1 MAQPEQLDSRTT
13 ALVVFDMQ
21 KGQFEV
27 PDPERQRWLKE
38 SNILANAVE
47 LLRAARSAG
56 IPVFYV
62 QNSRRPDF
70 ADQKEVLTDATIAG
84 GGARGGPVIGTR
96 GWEILDEITPEPD
109 DYVVPKFRQ
118 GAFSGTTLDT
128 LLRARG
134 IETVVLCGVRTT
146 VGIETTCRDGRDLGY
161 NMVLVSDCTGGVAPD
176 EHQWTLDHIFPMI
189 SRVRTGAE
197 VAVMLAVSPGR

>member
-1 MAQPEQLDSRTT
+1 MSQPDRLDPAVT

-27 PDPERQRWLKE
+27 DDAERQRWLKD
-38 SNILANAVE
+38 SNIVANTVQ
-47 LLRAARSAG
+47 LLSAARSAG
-56 IPVFYV
+56 IPVLYV

-70 ADQKEVLTDATIAG
+70 ADQKEVLTDAAIAG
-84 GGARGGPVIGTR
+84 GGARGGPVIGSR
-96 GWEILDEITPEPD
+96 GWEILDEIKPQPD

-128 LLRARG
+128 FLRARG

-146 VGIETTCRDGRDLGY
+146 VGIETTCRDGRDVGY
-161 NMVLVSDCTGGVAPD
+161 NMVLVSDCTGGVAPED
-176 EHQWTLDHIFPMI
+176 PQWTLDHIFPMI
-189 SRVRTGAE
+189 ARVRTGAQ
-197 VAVMLAVSPGR
+197 VAAMLAC

>member
-1 MAQPEQLDSRTT
+1 MVQSERLDLATT
-13 ALVVFDMQ
+13 ALIVFDMQ

-38 SNILANAVE
+38 SNILANTVE
-47 LLRAARSAG
+47 LLRAVRSAG
-56 IPVFYV
+56 IPVFYI

-84 GGARGGPVIGTR
+84 GGARGGPVVGTR
-96 GWEILDEITPEPD
+96 PWEILDEIRHQPD

-134 IETVVLCGVRTT
+134 VDTLVVCGVRTS
-146 VGIETTCRDGRDLGY
+146 VGIETTVRDGRDLGY
-161 NMVLVSDCTGGVAPD
+161 NMVLVSDCTGGIAPD
-176 EHQWTLDHIFPMI
+176 EHQWLLERIFPML
-189 SRVRTGAE
+189 SRVRTGAQ
-197 VAVMLAVSPGR
+197 VAAMLSS

>member
-1 MAQPEQLDSRTT
+1 MTQPERLDVATT

-27 PDPERQRWLKE
+27 NDAARQRWLKE
-38 SNILANAVE
+38 SNIVANTVG
-47 LLRAARSAG
+47 LLGAARAAG
-56 IPVFYV
+56 TPVLYV

-96 GWEILDEITPEPD
+96 PWEILDEIKPEPD

-128 LLRARG
+128 FLRARG
-134 IETVVLCGVRTT
+134 IETIVLCGVRTT

-161 NMVLVSDCTGGVAPD
+161 NMVLVSDCTGGVAPED
-176 EHQWTLDHIFPMI
+176 HRWTLDHIFPMI
-189 SRVRTGAE
+189 ARVRTGAQ
-197 VAVMLAVSPGR
+197 VAGMLGAK

>member
-1 MAQPEQLDSRTT
+1 MTQPERLDPTTT

-27 PDPERQRWLKE
+27 ADAERQRWLKD
-38 SNILANAVE
+38 SNIVANTVE
-47 LLRAARSAG
+47 LLRVARSAG
-56 IPVFYV
+56 MPVFYV

-70 ADQKEVLTDATIAG
+70 ADQKDVLTDASIAG

-96 GWEILDEITPEPD
+96 GWEILDEIKPEPD

-128 LLRARG
+128 FLRARG

-161 NMVLVSDCTGGVAPD
+161 NMVLVSDCTGGVAPED
-176 EHQWTLDHIFPMI
+176 HQWTLDHIFPMI
-189 SRVRTGAE
+189 ARVRTGAQ
-197 VAVMLAVSPGR
+197 VAAMLGK